1 MVWYLYAQGR
11 RVPLATGVEYAVG
24 RAADSDVVIEGP
36 RVSRAHLVL
45 TVAADGSG
53 WTLVDKS
60 ANGSF
65 TSDGPLGSRSGVT
78 EVAVALGA
86 VDGPTLVVS
95 PAADLDT
102 ADILARAEEIARADL
117 VERPV
122 NSSAVMPV
130 GSRLRLGRDPD
141 NDILIPGLLASA
153 HHAQIIAGP
162 NGWELLD
169 LNSARG
175 TYVEGERVK
184 HAILHAGDE
193 ISLGGSS
200 FTYTGQGLMPRSAEG
215 GVPVEAAGI
224 TVQIGGNTLLH
235 DIRFRADPRTVTAV
249 IGPSGSGKSTLLN
262 AMTGLRP
269 AESGQVLVDG
279 GDFYSRYEEMRFR
292 VGAVPQADLVPAQL
306 KVREALDFAARLRF
320 PKETPKA
327 ARDARVAEV
336 MEELGLATRAELRI
350 DRLSGGQR
358 KRVSV
363 ALELLTKPEILYLDE
378 PTSGLDPGLD
388 RQVMMLL
395 RELADAGRTVFV
407 VTHAV
412 ENLGL
417 ADRLIVLAAGGWLA
431 YDGPPSEALK
441 YFNAPDMPT
450 VFTTLETTPGEAWAK
465 RWSARARSRD
475 STTPGRSTI
484 PAPGTTAAKFA
495 KPVGSLSQ
503 LPTLIA
509 RNIRVI
515 LADKG
520 YVGFLVLL
528 PIILGIAGALVGSSA
543 GLGKG
548 DPPSFFNP
556 DARSI
561 LLVIVLG
568 CTFTGTATSIQELV
582 KERVIYQ
589 RERAVG
595 LSRGAYVSSKALVLG
610 TIAALQGFVFAL
622 LTLVGRSGPADPL
635 ILPADLEIATVAAAA
650 TVCAAMMGLA
660 LSALLPSRD
669 MAMPVL
675 VVVTIL
681 EVILSGA
688 IPLRVDWVVDYV
700 GWVIAGNWQF
710 TAMAASTDL
719 NVLLGPAGGEDEWP
733 HTIGTYLTSLGV
745 LGAMSAV
752 FLVVAVFLTG
762 RHDPGRR

>member
-1 MVWYLYAQGR
+1 MIWYLYAHGR
-11 RVPLATGVEYAVG
+11 RVPLAASVDYTVG
-24 RAADSDVVIEGP
+24 RAPGSDVMLDGP
-36 RVSRAHLVL
+36 RVSRTHLVVS
-45 TVAADGSG
+45 VAADGSG

-60 ANGSF
+60 SNGCF
-65 TSDGPLGSRSGVT
+65 TVEGPLRSRSGATELAVTLGASDGP
-78 EVAVALGA
+78 AL
-86 VDGPTLVVS
+86 LIS
-95 PAADLDT
+95 P
-102 ADILARAEEIARADL
+102 RADL
-117 VERPV
+117 QAADVAARRAEISRAAGGDEPA
-122 NSSAVMPV
+122 SAGGIVPL
-130 GSRLRLGRDPD
+130 GGRLRLGRDPD
-141 NDILIPGLLASA
+141 NDIVIPGLLASA
-153 HHAQIIAGP
+153 HHAQILAGP
-162 NGWELLD
+162 NGVELLD

-175 TYVEGERVK
+175 TFVQGERVK
-184 HAILHAGDE
+184 HAILRPGDE
-193 ISLGGSS
+193 VSLGGSS
-200 FTYTGQGLMPRSAEG
+200 FTFSGAGLAPRSAEG

-224 TVQIGGNTLLH
+224 TVRIGGNTLLH
-235 DIRFRADPRTVTAV
+235 DIRFRAEPRTVTAV

-269 AESGQVLVDG
+269 AEGGQVLVDG
-279 GDFYSRYEEMRFR
+279 RDFYSRYEEMRFR

-306 KVREALDFAARLRF
+306 KVREALDYAARLRF

-336 MEELGLATRAELRI
+336 MEELGLSSRADLRI

-395 RELADAGRTVFV
+395 RELADTGRTVFV

-412 ENLGL
+412 ENLAL

-431 YDGPPSEALK
+431 YDGPPAGALA
-441 YFNAPDMPT
+441 YFKAPDMPT
-450 VFTTLETTPGEAWAK
+450 VFTTLEATPGETWAK
-465 RWSARARSRD
+465 RWSARAAS
-475 STTPGRSTI
+475 SEATGTVGSAAPAGAATT
-484 PAPGTTAAKFA
+484 FA

-509 RNIRVI
+509 RNTRVI

-520 YVGFLVLL
+520 YVGFLIVL

-548 DPPSFFNP
+548 DPPGFLNP
-556 DARSI
+556 DSRSI

-595 LSRGAYVSSKALVLG
+595 LSKGAYVSSKGLVLG
-610 TIAALQGFVFAL
+610 AIAAIQGFVFAL
-622 LTLVGRSGPADPL
+622 LTIVGRSGPADPL
-635 ILPADLEIATVAAAA
+635 ILPGGPEIAAVAAVA

-660 LSALLPSRD
+660 LSAVLRSRE

-681 EVILSGA
+681 VIILSGA
-688 IPLRVDWVVDYV
+688 IPLRVDWVVDNV
-700 GWVIAGNWQF
+700 GWAITGNWQF

-719 NVLLGPAGGEDEWP
+719 NVLLGPAGGGDDWP
-733 HTIGTYLTSLGV
+733 HTIGTYLTGMGV
-745 LGAMSAV
+745 LAAMSAI
-752 FLVVAVFLTG
+752 FLLLAVLLTG

>member
-1 MVWYLYAQGR
+1 MTWYLYSQGR
-11 RVPLATGVEYAVG
+11 RVPLAAGVEYTVG
-24 RAADSDVVIEGP
+24 RAADSDVVIDGS
-36 RVSRAHLVL
+36 RVSRTHLIL
-45 TVAADGSG
+45 SVAADNAR

-65 TSDGPLGSRSGVT
+65 TVDGPLRSRRSGT
-78 EVAVALGA
+78 QAAVALGA
-86 VDGPTLVVS
+86 ADGPTLVVS
-95 PAADLDT
+95 H
-102 ADILARAEEIARADL
+102 RADL
-117 VERPV
+117 QTAEI
-122 NSSAVMPV
+122 SAMAREIAAATATDQPASASGPLPV
-130 GSRLRLGRDPD
+130 GSRVRLGRDPD
-141 NDILIPGLLASA
+141 NDIVIPGLLASA
-153 HHAQIIAGP
+153 HHAQIISGP
-162 NGWELLD
+162 DGWELLD

-175 TYVEGERVK
+175 TYVQGERVK
-184 HAILHAGDE
+184 YAILHPGDE
-193 ISLGGSS
+193 ISLGGST
-200 FTYTGQGLMPRSAEG
+200 FTYTSQGLVPRSAEG

-235 DIRFRADPRTVTAV
+235 DIRFRAEPRTVTAV

-269 AESGQVLVDG
+269 AESGQVLIDG
-279 GDFYSRYEEMRFR
+279 ADFYSRYEEMRFR

-320 PKETPKA
+320 PNETPKA

-336 MEELGLATRAELRI
+336 TEELGLTARADLRI

-431 YDGPPSEALK
+431 YDGPPSDALK

-450 VFTTLETTPGEAWAK
+450 VFTTLESTPGEAWAK
-465 RWSARARSRD
+465 RWSAKATTRD
-475 STTPGRSTI
+475 STTPGHSTI
-484 PAPGTTAAKFA
+484 PAPATTAKFA

-503 LPTLIA
+503 LPTLMA
-509 RNIRVI
+509 RNIKVI
-515 LADKG
+515 MADKG

-528 PIILGIAGALVGSSA
+528 PVILGIAGALVGSSA

-548 DPPSFFNP
+548 DPPTYFNP

-595 LSRGAYVSSKALVLG
+595 LSRGAYISSKALVLG
-610 TIAALQGFVFAL
+610 SIAAVQGFVFAL
-622 LTLVGRSGPADPL
+622 LTLFGRSGPADPL
-635 ILPADLEIATVAAAA
+635 ILPADLEIAIVAAVA

-681 EVILSGA
+681 EIILSGA

-710 TAMAASTDL
+710 TAMAASAGL
-719 NVLLGPAGGEDEWP
+719 HALLGPAGGGDEWP
-733 HTIGTYLTSLGV
+733 HTLGTYLTGLGV
-745 LGAMSAV
+745 LGAMSV
-752 FLVVAVFLTG
+752 IFLVLAVVLTG